1 MNETGALEA
10 RGVAKRYGR
19 GGLALDG
26 LDLAVPTGRITA
38 LVGPNG
44 AGKSTLMKAW
54 VGFERPTRG
63 EVRVMGIDPFRARAQ
78 ALSHIG
84 YVPQATTLY
93 RELTVADHVDYAET
107 MRHRFDRGQAT
118 RRLRQLAIPPSR
130 RCGELSG
137 GQQAQVALALAL
149 ATHADVLILD
159 EPLAS
164 LDPLARREFLYV
176 LTDAIKGTGRTAVL
190 STHIVTDIEQ
200 ACDHL
205 VVLSAG
211 RKLLDR
217 SIADA
222 VADHLVVA
230 GASTESG
237 DAAVGS
243 FYDPRGGLV
252 SLIDA
257 AGEDQKTEGGRSA
270 TLEEVVLGYLAS
282 GRRPLDPNAM
292 ADES

>member
-1 MNETGALEA
+1 
-10 RGVAKRYGR
+10 
-19 GGLALDG
+19 
-26 LDLAVPTGRITA
+26 
-38 LVGPNG
+38 
-44 AGKSTLMKAW
+44 
-54 VGFERPTRG
+54 
-63 EVRVMGIDPFRARAQ
+63 MGIDPFRARGQ

-93 RELTVADHVDYAET
+93 RELTVADHVDYVET
-107 MRHRFDRGQAT
+107 MRRGFARRQAT
-118 RRLRQLAIPPSR
+118 ARLGQLGIPLSR
-130 RCGELSG
+130 RGGELSG

-149 ATHADVLILD
+149 ATNADVLILD

-176 LTDAIKGTGRTAVL
+176 LTDAIRGTGRTAVL

-222 VADHLVVA
+222 VADHSVVA
-230 GASTESG
+230 GAGTESRDG
-237 DAAVGS
+237 AVGS
-243 FYDPRGGLV
+243 FYDPRGLV
-252 SLIDA
+252 SLMDA
-257 AGEDQKTEGGRSA
+257 GGGGQRPAGGRTA
-270 TLEEVVLGYLAS
+270 TLEEIVLGYLAS
-282 GRRPLDPNAM
+282 GRRPLYPHAM

>member
-1 MNETGALEA
+1 
-10 RGVAKRYGR
+10 
-19 GGLALDG
+19 
-26 LDLAVPTGRITA
+26 
-38 LVGPNG
+38 
-44 AGKSTLMKAW
+44 MKAW

-93 RELTVADHVDYAET
+93 RELTVADHVDYAKT

-222 VADHLVVA
+222 VADHSVVVGA
-230 GASTESG
+230 GSESR
-237 DAAVGS
+237 DAPVGS
-243 FYDPRGGLV
+243 FYDPRGLV

-257 AGEDQKTEGGRSA
+257 GGGDQRPAGGRTA
-270 TLEEVVLGYLAS
+270 TLEEIVLGYLAS
-282 GRRPLDPNAM
+282 GRRPLDPHAM

>member
-1 MNETGALEA
+1 MNEAVALEA

-19 GGLALDG
+19 GALALDG
-26 LDLAVPTGRITA
+26 LDLAVPAGRITA

-63 EVRVMGIDPFRARAQ
+63 EVRVMGFDPFRARAQ
-78 ALSHIG
+78 ALSRIG

-93 RELTVADHVDYAET
+93 RELTVADHVAYAET
-107 MRHRFDRGQAT
+107 MRHRFDRRQAT
-118 RRLRQLAIPPSR
+118 RRLHQLAIPLTR

-149 ATHADVLILD
+149 ATDADVLILD

-200 ACDHL
+200 ACDNL

-222 VADHLVVA
+222 VADHFVVVGA
-230 GASTESG
+230 GLETR

-243 FYDPRGGLV
+243 FYDPRGLL
-252 SLIDA
+252 SLMDA
-257 AGEDQKTEGGRSA
+257 GAGDHRPAGGRTA
-270 TLEEVVLGYLAS
+270 TLEEIVLGYLAS
-282 GRRPLDPNAM
+282 GRRSLDPDAI
-292 ADES
+292 AEAS

>member
-1 MNETGALEA
+1 VTELVALEA
-10 RGVAKRYGR
+10 RGVVKRYGR
-19 GGLALDG
+19 AGLALDG
-26 LDLAVPTGRITA
+26 LDLTVPVGRITA

-44 AGKSTLMKAW
+44 AGKSTLMRAW

-63 EVRVMGIDPFRARAQ
+63 EVKVMGLDPFRDRAK
-78 ALSHIG
+78 ALAHIG

-93 RELTVADHVDYAET
+93 RELTVADHVDYAQT
-107 MRHRFDRGQAT
+107 MRRRFDRGQAT
-118 RRLRQLAIPPSR
+118 GRLRQLAIPLSR

-149 ATHADVLILD
+149 ATQADVLILD

-176 LTDAIKGTGRTAVL
+176 LTDAITGTGRTAVL

-222 VADHLVVA
+222 VADHSVVV
-230 GASTESG
+230 GGETESTH
-237 DAAVGS
+237 AAVGS
-243 FYDPRGGLV
+243 FYDPRGLV
-252 SLIDA
+252 ILMDDGSG
-257 AGEDQKTEGGRSA
+257 GERPTGGRTA
-270 TLEEVVLGYLAS
+270 TLEEIVLGYLAS
-282 GRRPLDPNAM
+282 GRQPLDPNAM